1 MKKKIF
7 IRISTVPATL
17 NILLKNQ
24 LSFLNSF
31 FDVIA
36 LSSNGKDLYEVQR
49 REGVKIKAID
59 FKRDISFFSDIK
71 ALLLL
76 TLYFFKVKPDIIQSN
91 TPKASLISMI
101 AGYAVSVKVRI
112 YLITGLR
119 YESEKGFMRELL
131 IFFEKVTCFFATH
144 IVAESNGVRE
154 CLIND
159 RISRKK
165 IAIIGNGN
173 INGVD
178 LNFWNPELIDRN
190 EILRLKS
197 ELKISNCTVFLFVGR
212 LVGDKGVNEL
222 VEVFENLSNEYSSKI
237 RLLLIGDFEDSLDA
251 LLSQTKYRIES
262 NLNITR
268 LAFQSDIRKYFLIS
282 DCLVLPSYREGFSN
296 VTLQAASMGLPVV
309 MTNVNGASDL
319 ILPNV
324 NGFIVEK
331 RNKVELYNVM
341 KLFCEK
347 KQSFDPIK
355 IRSIIVEK
363 FSQKDFYGKLLEF
376 YCSLS

>member
-7 IRISTVPATL
+7 IRISTVPVTL

-59 FKRDISFFSDIK
+59 FNRNISFFSDIK

-91 TPKASLISMI
+91 TPKSSLISMI
-101 AGYAVSVKVRI
+101 AGYAVSVKIRI

-119 YESEKGFMRELL
+119 YESENGFMRKLL

-144 IVAESNGVRE
+144 IIAESNGVRE
-154 CLIND
+154 RLMKD
-159 RISRKK
+159 GISRKK

-173 INGVD
+173 MNGVD
-178 LNFWNPELIDRN
+178 LNFWNPEMIDRN
-190 EILRLKS
+190 EIIRLKS
-197 ELKISNCTVFLFVGR
+197 ELKFSNCIVFLFVGR

-222 VEVFENLSNEYSSKI
+222 VEVFENLSKEYSSKI
-237 RLLLIGDFEDSLDA
+237 RLLLIGDFEDSLDG
-251 LLSQTKYRIES
+251 LLPQTKYRIES

-268 LAFQSDIRKYFLIS
+268 LAFQSDIRKYFLMS

-296 VTLQAASMGLPVV
+296 VTLQAGSMGLPIV

-324 NGFIVEK
+324 NGFVVEK

-347 KQSFDPIK
+347 KLSFDPIK
-355 IRSIIVEK
+355 IRGIIVEK
-363 FSQKDFYGKLLEF
+363 FSQKEFYGKLLEF
-376 YCSLS
+376 YCNLS